1 VSLAAGVSALYAPR
15 RSEPLLKLTCWP
27 FLVKVQKN
35 ASKPRCIA
43 MALCILDGASSG
55 IGYAEARKK
64 LKSGAKW
71 SARSI
76 WSRH

>member
-1 VSLAAGVSALYAPR
+1 
-15 RSEPLLKLTCWP
+15 
-27 FLVKVQKN
+27 
-35 ASKPRCIA
+35 

-76 WSRH
+76 WSRDDPRPTFHDVPICKFHWCDDRNWPYSEAAECAGSRSSQ